1 MDFVYLLRVLLK
13 RKWIILVSGFIAA
26 GVAYFFTRNEPKR
39 YRSTAQVSTG
49 FTVSDEI
56 KVNSENFSVYEADTK
71 FNNAIITTTS
81 PSVVSLVAYNLILHD
96 LESDRPFRQL
106 NEKQKES
113 QLYKEIDKVKARQ
126 VFKNKLDSMSVLTSY
141 KPEEKKLLEFLNMYA
156 YSHKSIGA
164 ALSVYR
170 VQRTDYMQIDFVSE
184 NPELSAFVVNTVFQ
198 QFLRYYKS
206 VRSTKSQES
215 IDTLRSLM
223 DKKKQELD
231 LKNLLL
237 RGENAMDVGLE
248 STSNLELISSLERTL
263 IDEKSKQA
271 AYLSALR
278 KINQRLNNTS
288 PTASTGINEN
298 DELLILRKQMND
310 AYAAYLSSGST
321 DKELFDK
328 YNKLKVEYQKKYLSS
343 TMPQSSNNSSNDRNE
358 LLQQKSDI
366 EIDIQAS
373 GANIEAIQEKINRLK
388 GIVISDASKGAS
400 VETLMKEADQA
411 NKEYLAAK
419 ERYSEAIDISTSS
432 VNNFRQVQFGQPAI
446 DPEPSKRKLIIGMAG
461 IGAVITTILIFVLLA
476 YLDSSVK
483 TPGIFARAVNLK
495 LISMV
500 NFMNLKNKN
509 IQDIIR
515 GADNMDNIKDK
526 QRHNIFRESIRKLRY
541 EIEKSGKKSILFAS
555 TKKGQGKTTL
565 IQALSFSLSQSKKKV
580 LIIDTNFCNNDLT
593 LQLNAKPILEKI
605 SLDNPDNSDI
615 ILEQIKLACTDT
627 GQGLVFAI
635 GSEGGDYTPS
645 EILPKQNILHHL
657 KQLTGDFD
665 YIFLEGPPLND
676 FSDSKELSLYVEGVI
691 AVFSS
696 NDMIRQIDKES
707 IQFFKELDNKFIGA
721 VLNMVDLRNINIA

>member
-1 MDFVYLLRVLLK
+1 
-13 RKWIILVSGFIAA
+13 
-26 GVAYFFTRNEPKR
+26 
-39 YRSTAQVSTG
+39 
-49 FTVSDEI
+49 
-56 KVNSENFSVYEADTK
+56 
-71 FNNAIITTTS
+71 
-81 PSVVSLVAYNLILHD
+81 
-96 LESDRPFRQL
+96 
-106 NEKQKES
+106 
-113 QLYKEIDKVKARQ
+113 
-126 VFKNKLDSMSVLTSY
+126 
-141 KPEEKKLLEFLNMYA
+141 
-156 YSHKSIGA
+156 
-164 ALSVYR
+164 
-170 VQRTDYMQIDFVSE
+170 
-184 NPELSAFVVNTVFQ
+184 
-198 QFLRYYKS
+198 
-206 VRSTKSQES
+206 
-215 IDTLRSLM
+215 
-223 DKKKQELD
+223 
-231 LKNLLL
+231 
-237 RGENAMDVGLE
+237 
-248 STSNLELISSLERTL
+248 
-263 IDEKSKQA
+263 
-271 AYLSALR
+271 
-278 KINQRLNNTS
+278 
-288 PTASTGINEN
+288 
-298 DELLILRKQMND
+298 
-310 AYAAYLSSGST
+310 
-321 DKELFDK
+321 
-328 YNKLKVEYQKKYLSS
+328 
-343 TMPQSSNNSSNDRNE
+343 MPQSSSNNSSNDRNE

-366 EIDIQAS
+366 EIDIQTS
-373 GANIEAIQEKINRLK
+373 GANIEAIQQKINRLK